1 MTALERYIRLEATGL
16 WRETPDAPPRE
27 VVVSFGKATLLLTDP
42 SDAPLG
48 HWALGGVQVT
58 GRHGGATVYVMGTE
72 TLEIR
77 DREMVAAIAEVT
89 RELPAWPRAAP
100 ARKRRQLVGPI
111 LAVAMLAAVVI
122 AGPELLRRL
131 AVGMVPPEQAEEI
144 GDRVLLALMEEG
156 GGICAEPGGQRVL
169 DRIAARVA
177 APPLRIR
184 VLALGGAGGGGGA
197 AALPGGT
204 LVLDRA
210 AVTAG
215 PGAAEVAQWIVEAG
229 AGEDPVT
236 ALMRAAGPWANL
248 RQVFT
253 GDPGQAAITR
263 AAAAIRATA
272 AAPPAGPA
280 PDVPPLSE
288 TEALALRDI
297 CG

>member
-1 MTALERYIRLEATGL
+1 LTALERYIRLEATGL

-48 HWALGGVQVT
+48 HWALGGVEVT

-100 ARKRRQLVGPI
+100 ARRRRRLVGPI
-111 LAVAMLAAVVI
+111 VAVAGLAAVAI

-144 GDRVLLALMEEG
+144 GDRVLLALMEDG

-177 APPLRIR
+177 TPPPRIR
-184 VLALGGAGGGGGA
+184 VLALGGGRA

-210 AVTAG
+210 AVMAG
-215 PGAAEVAQWIVEAG
+215 PGAAEVAQWIAVAG

-236 ALMRAAGPWANL
+236 TLMRAAGPWANL

-263 AAAAIRATA
+263 AAAAIRGAS
-272 AAPPAGPA
+272 AAPPAVPA
-280 PDVPPLSE
+280 PDVPALSE
-288 TEALALRDI
+288 TEALARRDI